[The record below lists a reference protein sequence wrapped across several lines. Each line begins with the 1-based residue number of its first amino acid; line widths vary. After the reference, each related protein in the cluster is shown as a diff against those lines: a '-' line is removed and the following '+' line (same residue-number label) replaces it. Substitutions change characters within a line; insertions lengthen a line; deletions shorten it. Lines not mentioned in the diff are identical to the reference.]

1 MRHVVTGAAGFH
13 SGQLSRILVEQA
25 REGFHLLRIDLSRS
39 DPAGLL
45 DGGDADLHL
54 AGLPG
59 VRTWWG
65 TDFGGYGGY
74 VGHDDEAT
82 QRLLE
87 KAVPADLRGF
97 VYASSSSVCRR
108 ARRDLRRG
116 LTTQVEWHL
125 ANRPELHAGR
135 GSA

>member
-1 MRHVVTGAAGFH
+1 MCHVVTGGAGFRW
-13 SGQLSRILVEQA
+13 GQLPRILVEQG
-25 REGFHLLRIDLSRS
+25 RKGFRLLRIDLSRS

-54 AGLPG
+54 AGQPG

-65 TDFGGYGGY
+65 TDFRDYGGY

-82 QRLLE
+82 QRLHE
-87 KAVPADLRGF
+87 ETVPADQRGF

-116 LTTQVEWHL
+116 LTTQVE
-125 ANRPELHAGR
+125 PVLHAGR